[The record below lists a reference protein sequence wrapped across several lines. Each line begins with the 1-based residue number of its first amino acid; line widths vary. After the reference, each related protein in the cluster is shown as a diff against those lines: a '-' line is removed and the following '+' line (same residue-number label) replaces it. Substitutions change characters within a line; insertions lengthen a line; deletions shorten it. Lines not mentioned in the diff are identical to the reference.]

1 MSRVL
6 NCWYNSLLE
15 NKVVANNK
23 VKGGGVSLCLN
34 FLQIPDTQTVVITVS
49 IVENNKKKI
58 ALSPQNFF
66 KIMNLLESSLS
77 ECAVEYQD
85 STATEDEKEEY
96 FINLTNFLGDK
107 WYNTLKCHRVFLIPE
122 SALFIVINRI
132 FSLDNINEIKQYDVD
147 RVLAKISTENYKFV
161 VKS

>member
-1 MSRVL
+1 M
-6 NCWYNSLLE
+6 
-15 NKVVANNK
+15 ANNK

-58 ALSPQNFF
+58 ALSPLNFF

-96 FINLTNFLGDK
+96 FINLTNFLGDE

-122 SALFIVINRI
+122 SALFMVINRI